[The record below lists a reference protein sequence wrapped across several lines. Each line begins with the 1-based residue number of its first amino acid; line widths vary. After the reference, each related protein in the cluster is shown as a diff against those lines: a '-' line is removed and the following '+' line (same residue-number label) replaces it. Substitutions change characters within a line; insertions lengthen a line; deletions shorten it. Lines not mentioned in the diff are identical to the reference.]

1 MMSTTAMVSRL
12 LLLTVL
18 PPWRPIPCARKS
30 CLFGG
35 ASLEE
40 PREQQQDQEYQ
51 KNDYKYWYEPT
62 PHFLTSLAR
71 DLCLSNERQHEHG
84 QKYHHQ
90 DDDHY
95 GESPIYPPSPRSPSL
110 GGRLWPQYITF
121 QTQTKQERLRK
132 SGAPFGTPRVEALLE
147 SSLHHATH
155 ATCWHSGLL
164 LLGLGHNHIRGHD
177 QAAYGS
183 RILQRRARNHRRV
196 GHTCLH

>member
-18 PPWRPIPCARKS
+18 PPWRPIPCARKC

-35 ASLEE
+35 VYLEE
-40 PREQQQDQEYQ
+40 PEEQQQDQEYQ

-95 GESPIYPPSPRSPSL
+95 GETPIYPPSPRSLSL
-110 GGRLWPQYITF
+110 GGRLRRNIYLFRPRRNRNGYE
-121 QTQTKQERLRK
+121 KAAPL
-132 SGAPFGTPRVEALLE
+132 SGR
-147 SSLHHATH
+147 
-155 ATCWHSGLL
+155 
-164 LLGLGHNHIRGHD
+164 RG
-177 QAAYGS
+177 
-183 RILQRRARNHRRV
+183 
-196 GHTCLH
+196 